1 MVIPI
6 ENLPEYSTDW
16 IIWFAEHDPKPGA
29 GEVLNMRA
37 PVPLRKFESVEPV
50 PPGARTEL
58 RVQLAG
64 IITKAGKLQVR
75 AILRNLT
82 PALESAVLQ
91 DAQSWEFKPATRD
104 GAPVDI
110 DVVIEIPFSLP
121 PQVARRSG
129 P

>member
-16 IIWFAEHDPKPGA
+16 IIWFAERDPPPGM

-37 PVPLRKFESVEPV
+37 PIPLRKFESVEPL

-64 IITKAGKLQVR
+64 VIGKDGKLQVR
-75 AILRNLT
+75 ALLRNLS
-82 PALESAVLQ
+82 PALESAVLR
-91 DAQSWEFKPATRD
+91 DVGSWEFKPATRD

-121 PQVARRSG
+121 PQVAQSSTQ
-129 P
+129 